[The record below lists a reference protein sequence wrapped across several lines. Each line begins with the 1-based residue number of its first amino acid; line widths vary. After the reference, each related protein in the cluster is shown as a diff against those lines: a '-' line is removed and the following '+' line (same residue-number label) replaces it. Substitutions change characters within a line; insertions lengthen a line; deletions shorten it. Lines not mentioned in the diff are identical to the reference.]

1 MVWDITM
8 EYYQFQWLS
17 FHFNALKHLIFFFI
31 LNLQIMWLVDIFR
44 AKIVDISEDSL
55 TIEVSFVKYIAFSIL

>member
-1 MVWDITM
+1 M
-8 EYYQFQWLS
+8 EYYEFQWFS
-17 FHFNALKHLIFFFI
+17 FHFNALKHLIYFFI

-55 TIEVSFVKYIAFSIL
+55 TIEVSFVKFIAFSIL